1 MSLGEAAK
9 WNKRAAAVYAL
20 GVWGMIGSFAFL
32 KYTGRLEDTPV
43 IKEEDVQEQEN
54 PNQVVYQSAYNK
66 TVITYRKDFVPYST
80 RIYNFIRSFSSE
92 PGTGDSEK

>member
-32 KYTGRLEDTPV
+32 KYTGRLEDTPGRTDSGSAV
-43 IKEEDVQEQEN
+43 CN
-54 PNQVVYQSAYNK
+54 TNNRFSAYNK